1 MRELGCRLNGIKD
14 LSPAGRG
21 EGEGGVFAMKRLNH
35 AKTVFDVLKER
46 GFIEKV
52 TDEEKLPEILKGK
65 VTCYIGFDP
74 TASSFHVGNL
84 VPIMALAHM
93 QRHGHRP
100 ISLVGGGT
108 GLVGDPS
115 GKDEMRQI
123 LTYEEIAKNGEAQ
136 KRQFSRFLDFTNDK
150 ALLLNNA
157 DWLTKLN
164 YIDFLRDIG
173 VHFSVNRMLA
183 AESVKIRLESGLSFI
198 EFNYQLLQAYDFWYQ
213 FKYYDCLIQMGGSDQ
228 WGNIVAG
235 IDLIRRLEGKQ
246 AYGITFPLIM
256 TADGRK
262 MGKTEKGAVWLDP
275 DRTSPYEYYQFWINT
290 DDRDVKR
297 FLALFTFLPMEEI
310 QEKYGRLEG
319 ADLREVKGELAYR
332 ATEIVHGKEEAE
344 KARNAS
350 RAVFGSLRAV
360 ESPDQAKFEISQIP
374 QDDGI
379 PTVYVPAEKLTEE
392 IPAFKLFS
400 ETTSLCASGSEA
412 RRLIEQGGAYINDKK
427 VDRFDD
433 LIKLEDNMRLRAGK
447 KKFMRI
453 KVLDKI
459 LK

>member
-1 MRELGCRLNGIKD
+1 
-14 LSPAGRG
+14 
-21 EGEGGVFAMKRLNH
+21 MKN
-35 AKTVFDVLKER
+35 KTVYDVFIER

-52 TDEEKLPEILKGK
+52 TDEEKVPEILEGK

-84 VPIMALAHM
+84 VPIMSLAHM

-115 GKDEMRQI
+115 GKDEMRQMM
-123 LTYEEIAKNGEAQ
+123 TYEEINRNAEAQ
-136 KRQFSRFLDFTNDK
+136 KKQFAHFLDFSEDR

-164 YIDFLRDIG
+164 YIEFLRDIG

-183 AESVKIRLESGLSFI
+183 TESVKIRLETGLSFI
-198 EFNYQLLQAYDFWYQ
+198 EFNYQLLQAYDFWYL
-213 FKYYDCLIQMGGSDQ
+213 FKHHNCLIQMGGSDQ

-256 TADGRK
+256 TADGKK
-262 MGKTEKGAVWLDP
+262 MGKTEKGAIWLDP
-275 DRTSPYEYYQFWINT
+275 QRTSPYEYYQFWINT

-297 FLALFTFLPMEEI
+297 FLALFTFLPMEEV
-310 QEKYGRLEG
+310 EEYGKLEG
-319 ADLREVKGELAYR
+319 ADLRKAKEMLAFE

-344 KARNAS
+344 KARAAS
-350 RAVFGSLRAV
+350 RALFVSVSERISISDSVTVMTV
-360 ESPDQAKFEISQIP
+360 EDSIPTTIVEKQKFIK
-374 QDDGI
+374 GI
-379 PTVYVPAEKLTEE
+379 P
-392 IPAFKLFS
+392 IFKLFEATGLS
-400 ETTSLCASGSEA
+400 SSSSEA
-412 RRLIEQGGAYINDKK
+412 RRLIEQGGGYLNNKK
-427 VDRFDD
+427 VDKFDL
-433 LIKLEDNMRLRAGK
+433 LIKLNDFNEKNEILLRAGK
-447 KKFMRI
+447 KKFHRI
-453 KVLDKI
+453 KIVEKS
-459 LK
+459 

>member
-1 MRELGCRLNGIKD
+1 MPKTIQHE
-14 LSPAGRG
+14 
-21 EGEGGVFAMKRLNH
+21 
-35 AKTVFDVLKER
+35 KTVYDVFLER
-46 GFIEKV
+46 GFIEKA
-52 TDEEKLPEILKGK
+52 TDEDELRQLLRGK

-84 VPIMALAHM
+84 VPIMSLAHM

-100 ISLVGGGT
+100 IALVGGGT

-115 GKDEMRQI
+115 GKNEMRQI
-123 LTYEEIAKNGEAQ
+123 MSKEEILRNAEAQ
-136 KRQFSRFLDFTNDK
+136 KKQFSRFLDFSQEK

-157 DWLTKLN
+157 DWLTRLN

-173 VHFSVNRMLA
+173 IHFSVNRMLA
-183 AESVKIRLESGLSFI
+183 AESVRIRLETGLSFI

-213 FKYYDCLIQMGGSDQ
+213 FKHFNCLIQMGGSDQ

-256 TADGRK
+256 TADGKK

-275 DRTSPYEYYQFWINT
+275 ERTSPYEYYQFWINT

-297 FLALFTFLPMEEI
+297 FLSLFTFLPMEEVK
-310 QEKYGRLEG
+310 EYGRLEG
-319 ADLREVKGELAYR
+319 ADLRKAKEILAFE
-332 ATEIVHGKEEAE
+332 AAKIVHGKEEAE
-344 KARNAS
+344 KARDAS
-350 RAVFGSLRAV
+350 RKIFASGHGTLPLIEGYGTAHQEDS
-360 ESPDQAKFEISQIP
+360 
-374 QDDGI
+374 I
-379 PTVYVPAEKLTEE
+379 PTTYVTIEKGHEE

-400 ETTSLCASGSEA
+400 EITSLCASGSEA

-427 VDRFDD
+427 VGRFDD
-433 LIKLEDNMRLRAGK
+433 PIKLEDNMKLRAGK
-447 KKFMRI
+447 KKFQRI
-453 KVLDKI
+453 KMNEPS
-459 LK
+459 

>member
-1 MRELGCRLNGIKD
+1 MERVKMRILKHRAE
-14 LSPAGRG
+14 
-21 EGEGGVFAMKRLNH
+21 
-35 AKTVFDVLKER
+35 KTVFAIFKER
-46 GFIEKV
+46 GFVEQV
-52 TDEEKLPEILKGK
+52 TDEKKVPEILEGQ

-84 VPIMALAHM
+84 VPIMSLAHM

-100 ISLVGGGT
+100 IALVGGGT

-123 LTYEEIAKNGEAQ
+123 LTYEEINKNAETQ
-136 KRQFSRFLDFTNDK
+136 KKQFSRFLDFSEER

-157 DWLTKLN
+157 EWLTRLN

-183 AESVKIRLESGLSFI
+183 TESIKIRLETGLSFI
-198 EFNYQLLQAYDFWYQ
+198 EFNYQLLQAYDFWHL
-213 FKYYDCLIQMGGSDQ
+213 FKNYDCMMQMGGSDQ

-246 AYGITFPLIM
+246 AYGVTSPLIM

-275 DRTSPYEYYQFWINT
+275 QRTSPYEYYQFWINT
-290 DDRDVKR
+290 DDRDVRR
-297 FLALFTFLPMEEI
+297 FLALFTFLPMEEV
-310 QEKYGRLEG
+310 EEYGKIRG
-319 ADLREVKGELAYR
+319 AEIRKAKEILAFEATKIIHGEN
-332 ATEIVHGKEEAE
+332 EAE
-344 KARNAS
+344 KARDAS
-350 RAVFGSLRAV
+350 KSVFGRGEFKLPKLQMNGEGR
-360 ESPDQAKFEISQIP
+360 QEIDSAE
-374 QDDGI
+374 DAI
-379 PTVYVPAEKLTEE
+379 PTTLIDMEKISEG
-392 IPAFKLFS
+392 IPAFKLF

-412 RRLIEQGGAYINDKK
+412 RRLIEQGGAYINSEKVKK
-427 VDRFDD
+427 FDE
-433 LIKLEDNMRLRAGK
+433 LIKPKDFDQNGTVLLRAGK
-447 KKFMRI
+447 KKFHRI
-453 KVLDKI
+453 KILDNN

>member
-1 MRELGCRLNGIKD
+1 MD
-14 LSPAGRG
+14 
-21 EGEGGVFAMKRLNH
+21 
-35 AKTVFDVLKER
+35 KTVYHVLKER
-46 GFIEKV
+46 GFIEQV
-52 TDEEKLPEILKGK
+52 TDEDEILKILEEK

-84 VPIMALAHM
+84 VPIMSLAHM

-100 ISLVGGGT
+100 IALVGGGT

-115 GKDEMRQI
+115 GKDQMRQI
-123 LTYEEIAKNGEAQ
+123 LSYEEINKNAENQ
-136 KRQFSRFLDFTNDK
+136 KKQFARFLDFSEDK

-183 AESVKIRLESGLSFI
+183 TESIKMRLETGLSFI

-213 FKYYDCLIQMGGSDQ
+213 FKHYNCLIQMGGSDQ

-256 TADGRK
+256 TADGKK

-275 DRTSPYEYYQFWINT
+275 QLTSPYEYYQFWINT

-297 FLALFTFLPMEEI
+297 FLSLFTFLPMEEV
-310 QEKYGRLEG
+310 EEYGRLQG
-319 ADLREVKGELAYR
+319 ADLKKAKEVLAYE

-344 KARNAS
+344 KARSAS
-350 RAVFGSLRAV
+350 KALFSRDEGDSD
-360 ESPDQAKFEISQIP
+360 SIP
-374 QDDGI
+374 TKDMERERFIEGI
-379 PTVYVPAEKLTEE
+379 P
-392 IPAFKLFS
+392 IFKLF
-400 ETTSLCASGSEA
+400 EMTRLCASGSEA
-412 RRLIEQGGAYINDKK
+412 RRLIEQGGAYVNNKRIRK
-427 VDRFDD
+427 FDE
-433 LIKLEDNMRLRAGK
+433 LVKLEDFNSKGTILLRVGK
-447 KKFMRI
+447 KKFHRI
-453 KVLDKI
+453 KIIEKS
-459 LK
+459 

>member
-1 MRELGCRLNGIKD
+1 
-14 LSPAGRG
+14 
-21 EGEGGVFAMKRLNH
+21 MKRMEHEKAVYDLF
-35 AKTVFDVLKER
+35 VER
-46 GFIEKV
+46 GFLEQV
-52 TDEEKLPEILKGK
+52 TDEANLRELLKGK

-84 VPIMALAHM
+84 VPIMSLAHM

-100 ISLVGGGT
+100 IALVGGGT

-123 LTYEEIAKNGEAQ
+123 ITKEEICQNAEFQ
-136 KRQFSRFLDFTNDK
+136 KKQFAHFLDFSGDR

-183 AESVKIRLESGLSFI
+183 TESIKIRLETGLSFI
-198 EFNYQLLQAYDFWYQ
+198 EFNYQLLQAYDFWHL
-213 FKYYDCLIQMGGSDQ
+213 FKHHDCLIQMGGSDQ

-256 TADGRK
+256 TADGKK

-275 DRTSPYEYYQFWINT
+275 ERTSPYEYYQFWINT

-297 FLALFTFLPMEEI
+297 FLALFTFLPMEEVE
-310 QEKYGRLEG
+310 QYGDLKG
-319 ADLREVKGELAYR
+319 AEIRKAKEILAFE
-332 ATEIVHGKEEAE
+332 ATKIVHGEEEA
-344 KARNAS
+344 KRAMDAS
-350 RAVFGSLRAV
+350 RALFADQEGDE
-360 ESPDQAKFEISQIP
+360 ESIP
-374 QDDGI
+374 TQYMDRKEFIKGI
-379 PTVYVPAEKLTEE
+379 P
-392 IPAFKLFS
+392 IFKLF
-400 ETTSLCASGSEA
+400 EATSLCSSGSEA
-412 RRLIEQGGAYINDKK
+412 RRLIEQGGAYLDRKRIDK
-427 VDRFDD
+427 FDY
-433 LIKLEDNMRLRAGK
+433 LVTLAEFNKKNEILLRAGK
-447 KKFMRI
+447 KKFHRVKI
-453 KVLDKI
+453 LDKN
-459 LK
+459 

>member
-1 MRELGCRLNGIKD
+1 MAQRVKHE
-14 LSPAGRG
+14 
-21 EGEGGVFAMKRLNH
+21 
-35 AKTVFDVLKER
+35 KTVYDVFKER

-52 TDEEKLPEILKGK
+52 TDEERVPEVLKAK

-74 TASSFHVGNL
+74 TASSFHVGSL

-100 ISLVGGGT
+100 IALVGGGT

-123 LTYEEIAKNGEAQ
+123 LTYEEIARNGEAQ
-136 KRQFSRFLDFTNDK
+136 KRQFSRFLDFSNHK

-183 AESVKIRLESGLSFI
+183 AESVKIRLETGLSFI

-213 FKYYDCLIQMGGSDQ
+213 FKHYDCLIQMGGSYQ

-275 DRTSPYEYYQFWINT
+275 QRTSSYEYYQFWINT

-310 QEKYGRLEG
+310 QEKYGKLEG
-319 ADLREVKGELAYR
+319 ADLREAKEELANK

-344 KARNAS
+344 KARKTS
-350 RAVFGSLRAV
+350 RGVFVIPVPKFRGEVSQTTKPEEDSL
-360 ESPDQAKFEISQIP
+360 
-374 QDDGI
+374 
-379 PTVYVPAEKLTEE
+379 PTTAIDKVKIIEG
-392 IPAFKLFS
+392 IPAFKLF
-400 ETTSLCASGSEA
+400 ETAGLCASGSEA
-412 RRLIEQGGAYINDKK
+412 RRLIEQGGAYVNNKK
-427 VDRFDD
+427 VNKFDD
-433 LIKLEDNMRLRAGK
+433 LVKQEDFDLNGTVLLRAGK
-447 KKFMRI
+447 KKFHRI
-453 KVLDKI
+453 KILDRK
-459 LK
+459 

>member
-1 MRELGCRLNGIKD
+1 
-14 LSPAGRG
+14 
-21 EGEGGVFAMKRLNH
+21 MKRESIETP
-35 AKTVFDVLKER
+35 KTVYDVFVER

-52 TDEEKLPEILKGK
+52 TDEEKVPAILKGK

-84 VPIMALAHM
+84 VPIMSLAHM
-93 QRHGHRP
+93 QRNGHRP
-100 ISLVGGGT
+100 IALVGGGT

-123 LTYEEIAKNGEAQ
+123 LTYEEINKNAELQKKQFAQ
-136 KRQFSRFLDFTNDK
+136 FLDFSNNK

-183 AESVKIRLESGLSFI
+183 AESVKIRLETGLSFI

-213 FKYYDCLIQMGGSDQ
+213 FKHYGCLIQMGGSDQ

-256 TADGRK
+256 TADGKK

-275 DRTSPYEYYQFWINT
+275 QRTSPYEYYQFWINT

-297 FLALFTFLPMEEI
+297 FLALFTFLPMEEV
-310 QEKYGRLEG
+310 EEYGRLEG
-319 ADLREVKGELAYR
+319 ADIRKAKEILAFE
-332 ATEIVHGKEEAE
+332 ATKIVHGEEEAR

-350 RAVFGSLRAV
+350 RALFS
-360 ESPDQAKFEISQIP
+360 KEITEE
-374 QDDGI
+374 DAI
-379 PTVYVPAEKLTEE
+379 PTKYLGKTKFIEG
-392 IPAFKLFS
+392 IPAFKLF
-400 ETTSLCASGSEA
+400 ETTGLCSSSSEA
-412 RRLIEQGGAYINDKK
+412 RRLIEQGGAYINNKK
-427 VDRFDD
+427 LNKFDD
-433 LIKLEDNMRLRAGK
+433 LVRQEDFDLSGTLLLRAGK
-447 KKFMRI
+447 KKFHRI
-453 KVLDKI
+453 KILDNQ
-459 LK
+459 

>member
-1 MRELGCRLNGIKD
+1 MVKTFKHE
-14 LSPAGRG
+14 
-21 EGEGGVFAMKRLNH
+21 
-35 AKTVFDVLKER
+35 KTVYDVFLER

-52 TDEEKLPEILKGK
+52 TDEEKLPEILEGK

-74 TASSFHVGNL
+74 TASSFHVGSL
-84 VPIMALAHM
+84 VPIMSLAHM

-100 ISLVGGGT
+100 IALVGGGT

-123 LTYEEIAKNGEAQ
+123 LTYEEINENAEAQ
-136 KRQFSRFLDFTNDK
+136 KKQFERFLDFSGGQ

-183 AESVKIRLESGLSFI
+183 TESVKIRLETGLSFI
-198 EFNYQLLQAYDFWYQ
+198 EFNYQLLQAYDFWHL
-213 FKYYDCLIQMGGSDQ
+213 FKHWDCLIQMGGSDQ

-256 TADGRK
+256 TADGKK

-275 DRTSPYEYYQFWINT
+275 KRTTSDEYYQFWINT

-310 QEKYGRLEG
+310 QENYGKLEG
-319 ADLREVKGELAYR
+319 ADLRKAKETLAYE
-332 ATEIVHGKEEAE
+332 ATKIVHGEEEAE
-344 KARNAS
+344 KARNTS
-350 RAVFGSLRAV
+350 RKFFGWGSFTIPTPRMSGKSHSEDSLPTTFMKK
-360 ESPDQAKFEISQIP
+360 EEFLE
-374 QDDGI
+374 GI
-379 PTVYVPAEKLTEE
+379 P
-392 IPAFKLFS
+392 IFKLFEKS
-400 ETTSLCASGSEA
+400 GLCVSGSEA
-412 RRLIEQGGAYINDKK
+412 RRLIEQGGAYIDKK
-427 VDRFDD
+427 RADKFDLLVTVDNFNENGEI
-433 LIKLEDNMRLRAGK
+433 LLRAGK
-447 KKFMRI
+447 KKFHRI
-453 KVLDKI
+453 KILDKR
-459 LK
+459 

>member
-1 MRELGCRLNGIKD
+1 
-14 LSPAGRG
+14 
-21 EGEGGVFAMKRLNH
+21 MKRTEN
-35 AKTVFDVLKER
+35 KTVYDVFMER

-52 TDEEKLPEILKGK
+52 TDEEKVPKILEGK

-84 VPIMALAHM
+84 VPIMSLAHM
-93 QRHGHRP
+93 QKYGHRP
-100 ISLVGGGT
+100 IALVGGGT

-123 LTYEEIAKNGEAQ
+123 LTYEEIGQNAEAQ
-136 KRQFSRFLDFTNDK
+136 RKQFARFLDFSNNK

-183 AESVKIRLESGLSFI
+183 TESIKIRLETGLSFI

-213 FKYYDCLIQMGGSDQ
+213 FKHYNCLIQMGGGDQ

-256 TADGRK
+256 TADGKK

-297 FLALFTFLPMEEI
+297 FLALFTFLPVEEV
-310 QEKYGRLEG
+310 EEYGKLKG
-319 ADLREVKGELAYR
+319 ADIREAKEVLAFE
-332 ATEIVHGKEEAE
+332 ATKIVHGEEEAKKARAASRALFLKEEADEDFIPTTYLE
-344 KARNAS
+344 KEKLMQGIPI
-350 RAVFGSLRAV
+350 FKL
-360 ESPDQAKFEISQIP
+360 FEIS
-374 QDDGI
+374 
-379 PTVYVPAEKLTEE
+379 T
-392 IPAFKLFS
+392 
-400 ETTSLCASGSEA
+400 LCTSGSEA
-412 RRLIEQGGAYINDKK
+412 RRLIEQGGGYLNNKRVDK
-427 VDRFDD
+427 FDL
-433 LIKLEDNMRLRAGK
+433 LIKLDDYKEEDGILLRAGK
-447 KKFMRI
+447 KKFHRI
-453 KVLDKI
+453 KILDKN
-459 LK
+459 

>member
-1 MRELGCRLNGIKD
+1 
-14 LSPAGRG
+14 
-21 EGEGGVFAMKRLNH
+21 MKPVKH
-35 AKTVFDVLKER
+35 EKTVYDVFIER
-46 GFIEKV
+46 GFVEKV
-52 TDEEKLPEILKGK
+52 TDEEKVPEILKGK

-93 QRHGHRP
+93 QGHGHRP
-100 ISLVGGGT
+100 IALAGGGT

-123 LTYEEIAKNGEAQ
+123 LTYEEIAKNAESQ
-136 KRQFSRFLDFTNDK
+136 KKQFAHFLDFSEDR

-183 AESVKIRLESGLSFI
+183 AESVRIRLETGLSFI

-213 FKYYDCLIQMGGSDQ
+213 FKHYDCLIQMGGSDQ

-262 MGKTEKGAVWLDP
+262 MGKTERGAVWLDP
-275 DRTSPYEYYQFWINT
+275 QRTSPYEYYQFWINT

-310 QEKYGRLEG
+310 QEKYGKLEG
-319 ADLREVKGELAYR
+319 ADLRKAKEALAYE
-332 ATEIVHGKEEAE
+332 ATKIVHGEEEAE
-344 KARNAS
+344 KARSAS
-350 RAVFGSLRAV
+350 RALFINVSERVGTV
-360 ESPDQAKFEISQIP
+360 ESGTLTAGVDDSIPTTLMEKEKFSE
-374 QDDGI
+374 GI
-379 PTVYVPAEKLTEE
+379 PV
-392 IPAFKLFS
+392 FKLF
-400 ETTSLCASGSEA
+400 EAIGLCSSSSEA
-412 RRLIEQGGAYINDKK
+412 RRLIEQGGGYLNNKK
-427 VDRFDD
+427 VNKFDV
-433 LIKLEDNMRLRAGK
+433 LIKLEDINEKDEILLRAGK
-447 KKFMRI
+447 KKFHRI
-453 KVLDKI
+453 KILDK
-459 LK
+459 K

>member
-1 MRELGCRLNGIKD
+1 VVKTFIHE
-14 LSPAGRG
+14 
-21 EGEGGVFAMKRLNH
+21 
-35 AKTVFDVLKER
+35 KTVHDVFIER

-52 TDEEKLPEILKGK
+52 TDEEKVPQILEEK

-84 VPIMALAHM
+84 VPIMSLAHM
-93 QRHGHRP
+93 QRNGHQP
-100 ISLVGGGT
+100 IALVGGGT

-123 LTYEEIAKNGEAQ
+123 LTYEEINKNAEAQ
-136 KRQFSRFLDFTNDK
+136 KEQFSRFLDFSEDK

-183 AESVKIRLESGLSFI
+183 TESVKIRLETGLSFI
-198 EFNYQLLQAYDFWYQ
+198 EFNYQLLQAYDFWYL
-213 FKYYDCLIQMGGSDQ
+213 FKHHNCLIQMGGSDQ

-256 TADGRK
+256 TADGKK
-262 MGKTEKGAVWLDP
+262 MGKTEKGAVWLDAQ
-275 DRTSPYEYYQFWINT
+275 RTSPYEYYQFWINT

-297 FLALFTFLPMEEI
+297 FLALFTFLPMEEV
-310 QEKYGRLEG
+310 EEYGRLKG
-319 ADLREVKGELAYR
+319 ADLRKAKETLAFE
-332 ATEIVHGKEEAE
+332 ATKIVHGKEEAE
-344 KARNAS
+344 KARSTSKALFS
-350 RAVFGSLRAV
+350 KDEGDSD
-360 ESPDQAKFEISQIP
+360 S
-374 QDDGI
+374 I
-379 PTVYVPAEKLTEE
+379 PTKDMEKEKFIE
-392 IPAFKLFS
+392 GFPIVKLF

-412 RRLIEQGGAYINDKK
+412 RRLIEQGGAYINNKRIEK
-427 VDRFDD
+427 FDG
-433 LIKLEDNMRLRAGK
+433 LVKLEDFNSKGTILLRAGK
-447 KKFMRI
+447 KKFHRI
-453 KVLDKI
+453 KILDKGE
-459 LK
+459 

>member
-1 MRELGCRLNGIKD
+1 MIVKRVKRE
-14 LSPAGRG
+14 
-21 EGEGGVFAMKRLNH
+21 
-35 AKTVFDVLKER
+35 KTVYDVFTER
-46 GFIEKV
+46 GFVEKV
-52 TDEEKLPEILKGK
+52 TDEEKVPEVLEGK

-100 ISLVGGGT
+100 IALVGGGT

-123 LTYEEIAKNGEAQ
+123 LTYEEINKNAEMQ
-136 KRQFSRFLDFTNDK
+136 RKQFARFLDFSEGR

-183 AESVKIRLESGLSFI
+183 AESVKIRLETGLSFI
-198 EFNYQLLQAYDFWYQ
+198 EFNYQLLQAYDFWHQ
-213 FKYYDCLIQMGGSDQ
+213 FKHYDCLIQMGGSDQ

-262 MGKTEKGAVWLDP
+262 MGKTERGAVWLDP
-275 DRTSPYEYYQFWINT
+275 QRTSPYEYYQFWINT

-310 QEKYGRLEG
+310 EEKYGKLEG
-319 ADLREVKGELAYR
+319 ADLRKAKVALADA
-332 ATEIVHGKEEAE
+332 ATEIVHGKEETE
-344 KARNAS
+344 KAKRDS
-350 RAVFGSLRAV
+350 RAMFSVSVSGRLGLVGDS
-360 ESPDQAKFEISQIP
+360 
-374 QDDGI
+374 I
-379 PTVYVPAEKLTEE
+379 PTTSVEKEKFIE
-392 IPAFKLFS
+392 GIPAFKLFEAS
-400 ETTSLCASGSEA
+400 TLCASGSEA
-412 RRLIEQGGAYINDKK
+412 RRLIEQGGAYINGRRVEK
-427 VDRFDD
+427 FDE
-433 LIKLEDNMRLRAGK
+433 IVTLEDLNQENGTLKLRAGK
-447 KKFMRI
+447 KKFHRI
-453 KVLDKI
+453 KILDKT
-459 LK
+459 

>member
-1 MRELGCRLNGIKD
+1 MKLESIKN
-14 LSPAGRG
+14 PPP
-21 EGEGGVFAMKRLNH
+21 
-35 AKTVFDVLKER
+35 AKTVYDVFQER

-52 TDEEKLPEILKGK
+52 TDEEKVPEILKEK

-84 VPIMALAHM
+84 VPIMSLAHM

-100 ISLVGGGT
+100 IALVGGGT

-123 LTYEEIAKNGEAQ
+123 LTYEEINKNAELQKKQFAQ
-136 KRQFSRFLDFTNDK
+136 FLDFSNNR

-183 AESVKIRLESGLSFI
+183 AESVKIRLETGLSFI

-213 FKYYDCLIQMGGSDQ
+213 FKHYNCLIQMGGSDQ

-256 TADGRK
+256 TADGKK

-275 DRTSPYEYYQFWINT
+275 QRTSPYEYYQFWINT

-297 FLALFTFLPMEEI
+297 FLALFTFLPMEEV
-310 QEKYGRLEG
+310 QEKYGKLEG
-319 ADLREVKGELAYR
+319 ADLRKAKEVLAFE
-332 ATEIVHGKEEAE
+332 ATKIVHGEGEAE
-344 KARNAS
+344 KARNTS
-350 RAVFGSLRAV
+350 RGVFVIPHVKFYGEGSQTTKPEKDSL
-360 ESPDQAKFEISQIP
+360 
-374 QDDGI
+374 
-379 PTVYVPAEKLTEE
+379 PTTRIDKNKILEG
-392 IPAFKLFS
+392 IPAFKLF
-400 ETTSLCASGSEA
+400 ETAGLCASGSEA
-412 RRLIEQGGAYINDKK
+412 RRLIEQGGAYINNKK
-427 VDRFDD
+427 VNKFDE
-433 LIKLEDNMRLRAGK
+433 LIRQEDFNPNGTVLLRVGK
-447 KKFMRI
+447 KKFHRI
-453 KVLDKI
+453 IILDK
-459 LK
+459 K